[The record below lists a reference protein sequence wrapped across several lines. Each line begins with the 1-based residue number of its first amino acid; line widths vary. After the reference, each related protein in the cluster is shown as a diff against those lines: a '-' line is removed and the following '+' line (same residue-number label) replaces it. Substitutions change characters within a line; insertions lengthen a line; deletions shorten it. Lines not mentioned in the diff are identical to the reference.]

1 MERRSFLK
9 IGIGGTTSILA
20 AGAIPAAADAS
31 AVSKKPDIPSSI
43 LSSYTNEDH
52 RRRLQSIGFC
62 SKAIRSCMRRHFVA
76 DYAPA
81 QACYNLDEYP
91 SREPWYPND
100 YDEQE
105 LDRLRDHGIQII
117 QVFDEWNDSLRLFG
131 GHKLRATNPEGFRK
145 FVDMV
150 HRRGM
155 KIIAYVSTGFL
166 QRTDPD
172 FRPEWSREGDY
183 LELGYWNMARC
194 SPASP
199 GWRAY
204 LLPHI
209 MHVLDDYGCDGIYND
224 CGYVTHANKFAKTPT
239 PDEVDAFEEAD
250 DFDGAL
256 ADLLEMLYGEVKRR
270 GGIFKLHV
278 NGADKPLTRGA
289 KVYDYLWVGE
299 GVDSADGLRERVKN
313 YDPYVVPCI
322 DYTFATPETIEEA
335 YLHSIPY
342 LQFPVL
348 LAGRPVTGERGFI
361 PGVAYSKNPDD
372 FWMRRCR
379 EIAEFRKAHPDGPH
393 MYGQWDAFP
402 PKPEIRPAHAR
413 WLKLYQPLT
422 EFGTRAW
429 LEIGDT
435 DLFKQPLPPNVTASA
450 FANRDVYLVLA
461 NYGRANVEVG
471 LRDMY
476 APLGEP
482 TAPPADVFKLN
493 ARSLAIIRRS

>member
-1 MERRSFLK
+1 MERRTFLK
-9 IGIGGTTSILA
+9 AGIGGGAAMMASGTSAGAAAGKDAATPELPPSILA
-20 AGAIPAAADAS
+20 S
-31 AVSKKPDIPSSI
+31 C
-43 LSSYTNEDH
+43 TNEDH
-52 RRRLQSIGFC
+52 RRRLQSVGFC
-62 SKAIRSCMRRHFVA
+62 NNSIRTWMRRHFVA

-91 SREPWYPND
+91 SREPWAPND

-131 GHKLRATNPEGFRK
+131 GHKLRATNPEGFRR

-155 KIIAYVSTGFL
+155 KIMAYVSTGFL

-172 FRPEWSREGDY
+172 FRPEWAREGDY

-209 MHVLDDYGCDGIYND
+209 MHVLDEYGCDGIYND

-239 PDEVDAFEEAD
+239 PDEVAAFEEAD

-299 GVDSADGLRERVKN
+299 GIDNADALRERVKN
-313 YDPYVVPCI
+313 YDPYLVPCI
-322 DYTFATPETIEEA
+322 DYAFATPETIDEA

-348 LAGRPVTGERGFI
+348 LAGRPVTGERGMI
-361 PGVAYSKNPDD
+361 PGVAYSSNPDD
-372 FWMRRCR
+372 YWMRRSR
-379 EIAEFRKAHPDGPH
+379 EVWEYRKTHPDGPH
-393 MYGQWDAFP
+393 MYGMWDAFP

-413 WLKLYQPLT
+413 WLKLYRPLA

-429 LEIGDT
+429 LEIGDS
-435 DLFKQPLPPNVTASA
+435 DLFNEPLPGNVAASA

-461 NYGRANVEVG
+461 NYGRETVKIAT
-471 LRDMY
+471 RDAY
-476 APLGEP
+476 APLAEP
-482 TAPPADVFKLN
+482 GAPPSAAFQIP
-493 ARSLAIIRRS
+493 ARSLAILKKS